1 MKAAICLTAALL
13 LAGCAEH
20 PADSSAL
27 AGKWKVEKVD
37 GAPLGGGAELS
48 FDTERNVLSSY
59 AGCNR
64 MNTRYTS
71 TGVGRLNFG
80 YTAST
85 RMACGEEQ
93 AEAESR
99 ISRAFTR
106 IESFRIGR
114 RSLLLEDGRGTVL
127 LQAARADSES
137 LEAVKQPSENGRSRP
152 TQADKSS
159 VHIRH

>member
-1 MKAAICLTAALL
+1 MKAVICLATALL
-13 LAGCAEH
+13 LAGCVAH

-37 GAPLGGGAELS
+37 GTPFGGQAELL
-48 FDTERNVLSSY
+48 FDNERNVLSSY

-71 TGVGRLNFG
+71 AGAGRLNFG

-99 ISRAFTR
+99 ISRTFTQ
-106 IESFRIGR
+106 IETFRIGR
-114 RSLLLEDGRGTVL
+114 RSLLLEDGRGAVL
-127 LQAARADSES
+127 LQAVRAGSADA
-137 LEAVKQPSENGRSRP
+137 EAAEKPSENNRIHSA
-152 TQADKSS
+152 QADKSS
-159 VHIRH
+159 IHIRH

>member
-1 MKAAICLTAALL
+1 MKTAICLTAALL
-13 LAGCAEH
+13 LAGCAAH

-27 AGKWKVEKVD
+27 VGKWKVEKVD
-37 GAPLGGGAELS
+37 GTPFGGQAELS

-71 TGVGRLNFG
+71 AGAGRLNFG

-99 ISRAFTR
+99 ISSAFTR
-106 IESFRIGR
+106 IEAFRIGR

-127 LQAARADSES
+127 LQAAKVGSVDVETA
-137 LEAVKQPSENGRSRP
+137 KKPSENAHSRP
-152 TQADKSS
+152 DRVGKSG